1 MRRLPRSH
9 AVALLLL
16 PGVGFL
22 ALFFGTPLVLALVA
36 SVTADGPGATGFTLA
51 NYRSIFTNR
60 VHLEGLVFSM
70 YLSVVPTLIALA
82 ISVPLA
88 VALQTTFPGR
98 RLFRTLYQ
106 LPLAVPTI
114 VAAFLVLV
122 LLDRGGMISRLLAPV
137 GLSLP
142 RMVRDE
148 YAVGV
153 IVAMVWKAV
162 PFMTLIIAGA
172 VASIP
177 SDVTA
182 AARSLGATRVAVFF
196 WIELP
201 MALPGITAATLL
213 VFVTSTG
220 AFAIPSL
227 LGPIYPEPLSIQM
240 YSYAFVEN
248 RWGIVSAMGS
258 ILSLVACLVLLAYYR
273 LTARVGGGGR

>member
-1 MRRLPRSH
+1 VRRLPYPV

-22 ALFFGTPLVLALVA
+22 ALFFGTPLGLALVA
-36 SVTADGPGATGFTLA
+36 SVTPDGQGASGFTLDH
-51 NYRSIFTNR
+51 YRAIFTNR
-60 VHLEGLVFSM
+60 IYLEGLVFSI

-82 ISVPLA
+82 ISLPLA
-88 VALQTTFPGR
+88 VALQSNFPGK

-122 LLDRGGMISRLLAPV
+122 LLDRGGLVSRMLAPL
-137 GLSLP
+137 GLALP

-172 VASIP
+172 VASIQ

-182 AARSLGATRVAVFF
+182 AARSLGASRVAVFF

-227 LGPIYPEPLSIQM
+227 LGPIHPEPLSMQM
-240 YSYAFVEN
+240 YKYAFTEN

-258 ILSLVACLVLLAYYR
+258 ILSLVACVVLLVYYR
-273 LTARVGGGGR
+273 LTARIGGGGR